1 MLLPG
6 NFLRRVAGCGL
17 GVGNNGGGGIG
28 GGSRALSFLRGR
40 RRVSV
45 THGHSHIK
53 SHKSHDCHDIG
64 QQRRMIQSLL
74 ARHKCVT
81 VGLGSLESS
90 SSSVTA
96 LSTAELKKRV
106 ISAVAQSLRVS
117 STDDAA
123 VVLVSRSLAP
133 WLEDQAFMAEL
144 LEATTISE
152 DEAGTGRELSVLSAA
167 VDEVPQFQGAPSS
180 SEGLSV
186 LRGSA
191 IRVLPGLWE
200 VGSNHQTSSSPSSS
214 FPQQQPSF
222 LEFRLPG
229 LQPKAAEPLQVTVPL
244 ANTIFTTGKPHALFA
259 SKWRHDPAAAA
270 RKGLSMAASVDK
282 TTQTILLPGHDQ
294 VPSKSSASTVYTAL
308 VPVTRP
314 HKIVAGLGNILR
326 QVEVG
331 VKPEPASK
339 ELEAIIPT
347 LLKKRLEHSESDE
360 LTYSGPV
367 GVWAL
372 IMPKDT
378 VDQFPILNPLD
389 VENYDPSNE
398 WDLVYQ
404 TSHAM
409 DGLIAAGCQLRKI
422 LSGGGGWGLKQGLLS
437 LDPNTRYA
445 REEHEDM
452 ESFIRSFKGE
462 DATGGIVTPGSYVQ
476 FLTEVIPP
484 TETTRPKLAWPS
496 DCPTFAIGTSGGKTS
511 GEVETF
517 PNLFGAVSSEGVYIS
532 SEENKAMTTK
542 LDAPQSFV
550 VSHASEQ

>member
-1 MLLPG
+1 MLPG
-6 NFLRRVAGCGL
+6 SFLRRVAGCG
-17 GVGNNGGGGIG
+17 VGGRIG
-28 GGSRALSFLRGR
+28 GKRALSFHG
-40 RRVSV
+40 RVSV
-45 THGHSHIK
+45 THGHSHIN
-53 SHKSHDCHDIG
+53 SHKSHGCHIG
-64 QQRRMIQSLL
+64 QQRRVIQSLL

-81 VGLGSLESS
+81 VGLGSLDSS

-96 LSTAELKKRV
+96 STTAELKKRV

-133 WLEDQAFMAEL
+133 WLQDQAFMAEL
-144 LEATTISE
+144 LEATTSDE
-152 DEAGTGRELSVLSAA
+152 EAGAGRELSVLSAA
-167 VDEVPQFQGAPSS
+167 VDEVPQFQGALSS

-191 IRVLPGLWE
+191 ARVLPGLWE
-200 VGSNHQTSSSPSSS
+200 VGSNQTFSPSSFS
-214 FPQQQPSF
+214 QQPSF

-229 LQPKAAEPLQVTVPL
+229 LQPKAKPLQVTVPL
-244 ANTIFTTGKPHALFA
+244 ANTIFTNGKPHALYA
-259 SKWRHDPAAAA
+259 SRWRHDPAAA
-270 RKGLSMAASVDK
+270 RKSLSMAASVEK
-282 TTQTILLPGHDQ
+282 TTQTILLPGHNQ
-294 VPSKSSASTVYTAL
+294 SPNKSTASTVYTAL

-339 ELEAIIPT
+339 ELEAVIPA

-360 LTYSGPV
+360 PAYSGPV

-378 VDQFPILNPLD
+378 VNHFPIPDPLD
-389 VENYDPSNE
+389 VENYDLSDE
-398 WDLVYQ
+398 RDLVYQ

-437 LDPNTRYA
+437 LDPDTRYA

-476 FLTEVIPP
+476 FFTEVIPP
-484 TETTRPKLAWPS
+484 TETTRPKLPWPY
-496 DCPTFAIGTSGGKTS
+496 DCPTFAIGTSGGQTS
-511 GEVETF
+511 SEVETF
-517 PNLFGAVSSEGVYIS
+517 PNLFGAVSSEGVYLS
-532 SEENKAMTTK
+532 SEKNAAITTK
-542 LDAPQSFV
+542 LDAPRSYV
-550 VSHASEQ
+550 VSHATEE

>member
-1 MLLPG
+1 MLPA
-6 NFLRRVAGCGL
+6 NFLRRVAGCGG
-17 GVGNNGGGGIG
+17 GVIG
-28 GGSRALSFLRGR
+28 GRALSSFFPGR
-40 RRVSV
+40 RVVSV
-45 THGHSHIK
+45 THGHSHISS
-53 SHKSHDCHDIG
+53 SHKSHHGCHNIG

-81 VGLGSLESS
+81 VGLGSLELSS
-90 SSSVTA
+90 SM
-96 LSTAELKKRV
+96 STAELKKRV

-133 WLEDQAFMAEL
+133 WLEDQAFMAGL
-144 LEATTISE
+144 LEATTS
-152 DEAGTGRELSVLSAA
+152 DETGRELSVLSAA
-167 VDEVPQFQGAPSS
+167 VDEVPRFQGAPSS

-186 LRGSA
+186 LRGSST
-191 IRVLPGLWE
+191 RVLPGLWE
-200 VGSNHQTSSSPSSS
+200 VGSNQTFSPS
-214 FPQQQPSF
+214 QQLSF
-222 LEFRLPG
+222 LELRLPG
-229 LQPKAAEPLQVTVPL
+229 LQPKAEPLQVTVPL
-244 ANTIFTTGKPHALFA
+244 ANTIFTTGKSHALFA
-259 SKWRHDPAAAA
+259 SKWRHDPAAA
-270 RKGLSMAASVDK
+270 RKGLSMAASVEK
-282 TTQTILLPGHDQ
+282 TTQTILLPGYDQ
-294 VPSKSSASTVYTAL
+294 SSASTVYTAL

-339 ELEAIIPT
+339 ELEAIIPA

-372 IMPKDT
+372 IMPEGA
-378 VDQFPILNPLD
+378 VDQFPIPNPLD
-389 VENYDPSNE
+389 VQNYDPSSE
-398 WDLVYQ
+398 WDLVHQ
-404 TSHAM
+404 TSQAM

-452 ESFIRSFKGE
+452 ESFIRSFKRE

-476 FLTEVIPP
+476 FFTEAIPP
-484 TETTRPKLAWPS
+484 TEKTRLKLAWPS
-496 DCPTFAIGTSGGKTS
+496 DRPTFAIGTSGGKTS
-511 GEVETF
+511 EEVETF
-517 PNLFGAVSSEGVYIS
+517 PDLFGAVSSEGVYIS
-532 SEENKAMTTK
+532 SEENAAITTK
-542 LDAPQSFV
+542 LDAPQSYV
-550 VSHASEQ
+550 VSHASEE

>member
-1 MLLPG
+1 MLPG
-6 NFLRRVAGCGL
+6 NLLRRVAGCG
-17 GVGNNGGGGIG
+17 GVVGGGRIG
-28 GGSRALSFLRGR
+28 GSSRALLLSFHGQ
-40 RRVSV
+40 RVSV
-45 THGHSHIK
+45 THGHSHLSS
-53 SHKSHDCHDIG
+53 SHKSHGRRIG

-81 VGLGSLESS
+81 VGLGSFDEFS

-96 LSTAELKKRV
+96 STTAELKKRV

-133 WLEDQAFMAEL
+133 WLQDQAFMAEL
-144 LEATTISE
+144 LESTISGE
-152 DEAGTGRELSVLSAA
+152 EAGTGRELSVLSAA
-167 VDEVPQFQGAPSS
+167 VDEVPQFQGALTS
-180 SEGLSV
+180 SEGVSV

-191 IRVLPGLWE
+191 ARVLPGLWE
-200 VGSNHQTSSSPSSS
+200 VGSDQTFSPSSS
-214 FPQQQPSF
+214 SQRQPSF

-229 LQPKAAEPLQVTVPL
+229 LQPKSESLQVTVPL
-244 ANTIFTTGKPHALFA
+244 ANTIFTNVKPHALFA
-259 SKWRHDPAAAA
+259 SKWHHNPAAA
-270 RKGLSMAASVDK
+270 RKGLSMAASVEK

-294 VPSKSSASTVYTAL
+294 IPSQSTASTVYTAL

-339 ELEAIIPT
+339 GLEAVIPT
-347 LLKKRLEHSESDE
+347 LLKKRLEHSESDVPE
-360 LTYSGPV
+360 YSGPV

-372 IMPKDT
+372 IMPKDA
-378 VDQFPILNPLD
+378 VEQFPMPDPLD
-389 VENYDPSNE
+389 VENYDPHDE

-409 DGLIAAGCQLRKI
+409 DGLIASGCQLRKI

-476 FLTEVIPP
+476 FFTEAIPP
-484 TETTRPKLAWPS
+484 TETTRPKLPWPS
-496 DCPTFAIGTSGGKTS
+496 DSPTFAIGTPGGKAS
-511 GEVETF
+511 GQVETF
-517 PNLFGAVSSEGVYIS
+517 PNLFGAVSAEGVYIS
-532 SEENKAMTTK
+532 SEENTSITTK
-542 LDAPQSFV
+542 LDAPQSYV
-550 VSHASEQ
+550 VSHASEE